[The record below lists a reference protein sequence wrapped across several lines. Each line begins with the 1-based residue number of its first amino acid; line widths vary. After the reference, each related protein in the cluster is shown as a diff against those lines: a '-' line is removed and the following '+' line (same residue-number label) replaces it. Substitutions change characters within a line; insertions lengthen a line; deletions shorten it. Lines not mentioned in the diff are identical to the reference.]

1 MSRITRLTVIGLAAI
16 LAGPGRSA
24 DARGP
29 AEDDLA
35 VVRRAVAQA
44 EPAPARPEASP
55 APEKRAARKAEPQ
68 WLRVRIKEKNGKSTV
83 SVNLPLALARALGDD
98 IPVNWACR
106 RHDGD
111 ERSRKIRLGDVLAA
125 LDSGQDI
132 VQVDSEDGSVRV
144 WVD

>member
-1 MSRITRLTVIGLAAI
+1 MSRIARLMLIGVVTI
-16 LAGPGRSA
+16 GAGSSRPA

-35 VVRRAVAQA
+35 VVRRAVARL
-44 EPAPARPEASP
+44 ETSP
-55 APEKRAARKAEPQ
+55 AQPETSPPAAKRPARKAEPQ
-68 WLRVRIKEKNGKSTV
+68 WLRVRITEKDGKSKV

-98 IPVNWACR
+98 IPLDWACR

-111 ERSRKIRLGDVLAA
+111 EVRRKIRLGDVLAS

-144 WVD
+144 WVE

>member
-1 MSRITRLTVIGLAAI
+1 M
-16 LAGPGRSA
+16 
-24 DARGP
+24 
-29 AEDDLA
+29 
-35 VVRRAVAQA
+35 
-44 EPAPARPEASP
+44 
-55 APEKRAARKAEPQ
+55 
-68 WLRVRIKEKNGKSTV
+68 

-98 IPVNWACR
+98 IPLDWACR

-111 ERSRKIRLGDVLAA
+111 EGRRKIRLGDVLAS